1 MDIYNMTNDEL
12 VEKLPCISLI
22 NPLKTIDK
30 KTNKQNID
38 KIKLLYKYI
47 HNTDFQPKHL
57 INPIWLENI
66 NNVKNKLKEHTKTSE
81 SERSYYTA
89 VLSTLSRIDKDK
101 YNTLIDIYRELQ
113 NDVQKDISKVRQT
126 NLQSNNEKINW
137 IDWIDILNY
146 NDDTWTSKDKLIK
159 ALYTSI
165 PPRRLEY
172 GNLILTNDNTFD
184 DDKNYLVM
192 IGNEPYFI
200 LLNRYKTY
208 KKYGTYVINLQNKEV
223 DELNYINYKNL
234 LHAIK
239 LYLKDNNIKNGD
251 YLFGKKYESDF
262 GKELNKVWEGTNKNI
277 SVDLLRHSFIT
288 DFVKNIRHSKVNDAF
303 LKQYSDAMGH
313 SSQMFLTYRKI
324 DVNDDIE

>member
-1 MDIYNMTNDEL
+1 MTNDEL
-12 VEKLPCISLI
+12 VEKLPCVSLV

-57 INPIWLENI
+57 IYPTWLKDI
-66 NNVKNKLKEHTKTSE
+66 NNVKNKVKQHSTTAET
-81 SERSYYTA
+81 ERSYYTA
-89 VLSTLSRIDKDK
+89 VLSTLSRIDKEK
-101 YNTLIDIYRELQ
+101 YKSLIDTYRALQ
-113 NDVQKDISKVRQT
+113 NATQKDISKVRQT
-126 NLQSNNEKINW
+126 NLQTIDEKRNW
-137 IDWIDILNY
+137 IDWDDILKY
-146 NDDTWTSKDKLIK
+146 TNDNWTSKDKLIK
-159 ALYTSI
+159 ALYTCI

-172 GNLILTNDNTFD
+172 GSLILTDDNTFD

-208 KKYGTYVINLQNKEV
+208 KKYGTYVINLQNKAV

-234 LHAIK
+234 LNAIK
-239 LYLKDNNIKNGD
+239 LYLKENNIKNGD
-251 YLFGKKYESDF
+251 YLFGQKYDSNF

-303 LKQYSDAMGH
+303 LKQYSDVMGH

-324 DVNDDIE
+324 DVNNDDDDE

>member
-1 MDIYNMTNDEL
+1 MNIYNMTNDEL
-12 VEKLPCISLI
+12 VEKLPCVSLV

-30 KTNKQNID
+30 KTNKQNIE

-57 INPIWLENI
+57 IYPTWLKDI
-66 NNVKNKLKEHTKTSE
+66 NNVKNKVKQHSTTAET
-81 SERSYYTA
+81 ERSYYTA
-89 VLSTLSRIDKDK
+89 VLSTLSRIDKEK
-101 YNTLIDIYRELQ
+101 YKSLIDTYRALQ
-113 NDVQKDISKVRQT
+113 NATQKDISKVRQT
-126 NLQSNNEKINW
+126 NLQTIDEKRNW
-137 IDWIDILNY
+137 IDWDDILKY
-146 NDDTWTSKDKLIK
+146 TNDNWTSKDKLIK
-159 ALYTSI
+159 ALYTCI

-172 GNLILTNDNTFD
+172 GNLILTDDNTFD
-184 DDKNYLVM
+184 DDKNYLVL

-223 DELNYINYKNL
+223 DELKYLNYKSL
-234 LHAIK
+234 LDAIK
-239 LYLKDNNIKNGD
+239 LYLKENIIKNGD

-288 DFVKNIRHSKVNDAF
+288 DFVKKIRHSKVNDAF
-303 LKQYSDAMGH
+303 LKKYSDVMGH
-313 SSQMFLTYRKI
+313 SSQMFLQYRRI
-324 DVNDDIE
+324 DVE